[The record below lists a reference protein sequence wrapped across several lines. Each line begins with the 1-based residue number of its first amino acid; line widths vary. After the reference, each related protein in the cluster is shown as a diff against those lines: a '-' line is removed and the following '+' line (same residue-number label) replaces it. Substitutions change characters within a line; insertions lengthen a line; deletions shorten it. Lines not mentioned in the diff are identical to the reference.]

1 MRSVRVGCTVC
12 GEVGE
17 SGEVSEVGK
26 VGDRSEVN
34 WASDVVVKLVR

>member
-1 MRSVRVGCTVC
+1 MVRVGCTVC

-26 VGDRSEVN
+26 VGDRSEVY
-34 WASDVVVKLVR
+34 WASEVVVKLVR

>member
-1 MRSVRVGCTVC
+1 MRSARVGCTVC
-12 GEVGE
+12 GQVRE

-34 WASDVVVKLVR
+34 WASEVVVKLVR